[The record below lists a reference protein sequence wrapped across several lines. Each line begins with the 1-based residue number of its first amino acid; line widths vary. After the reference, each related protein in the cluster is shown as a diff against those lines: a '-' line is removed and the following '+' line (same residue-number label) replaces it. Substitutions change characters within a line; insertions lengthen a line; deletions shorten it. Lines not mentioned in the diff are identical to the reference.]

1 MKSVNNPKNTLSFFV
16 LLLLTTLMAGCAN
29 RMATNV
35 PSEYRDSVTE
45 VESIGLAG
53 EGVSAAFSAFIEHGY
68 DVKELGSQADYLSA
82 AKQKK
87 IPFIALVDKVGTD
100 GSWWDGFFDYSMRV
114 IETETESIVWS
125 ASAEYGQG
133 GVFINQVESTENA
146 MSEMVE
152 NFSKTF
158 PPAK

>member
-1 MKSVNNPKNTLSFFV
+1 MNSLKNTSSFLV
-16 LLLLTTLMAGCAN
+16 LLLLTIFMAGCAN
-29 RMATNV
+29 RMAANV

-53 EGVSAAFSAFIEHGY
+53 QGVSIAFSAFIERGY
-68 DVKELGSQADYLSA
+68 AVKELGHEDDYLSA
-82 AKQKK
+82 AKRKK

-114 IETETESIVWS
+114 IETKTESIVWS

-133 GVFINQVESTENA
+133 GVFINQVESSEEA

-152 NFSKTF
+152 NFSQTF